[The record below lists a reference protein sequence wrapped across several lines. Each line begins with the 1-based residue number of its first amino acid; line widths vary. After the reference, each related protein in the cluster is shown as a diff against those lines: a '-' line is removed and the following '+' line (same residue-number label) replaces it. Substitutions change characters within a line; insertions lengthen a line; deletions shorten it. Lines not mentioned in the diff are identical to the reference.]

1 MSSVLIHSSN
11 PKFDQSILFELEAN
25 VHKIINYLVPTWLKF
40 WEITIFITSDSE
52 IKTINSVRRNFNKA
66 TDVLSFPMIDWG
78 LKLPQQIL
86 GEVYISWDTVI
97 KQALEVENSNHDEF
111 YRLLVHGILHIF
123 GYDHMTS
130 ASDEIKM
137 KAKEDEILKIVLGDG
152 IWD

>member
-52 IKTINSVRRNFNKA
+52 IKTINSIRRNFNKA

-97 KQALEVENSNHDEF
+97 TQALEVENSNHDEF

-137 KAKEDEILKIVLGDG
+137 KAKEDEILKIILGDG

>member
-52 IKTINSVRRNFNKA
+52 IKTINSIRRNFNKA

-137 KAKEDEILKIVLGDG
+137 KAKEDEILKIILGDG